1 VSRVFSATS
10 NVAVFISECRRQTRE
25 VLRRARISRL
35 RRNHRGRKEPSPED
49 RASAWRLRQSHLFMV
64 FVLIL
69 LVLVGSVLGFLINMF
84 HVD

>member
-1 VSRVFSATS
+1 VNRVFSATFDL
-10 NVAVFISECRRQTRE
+10 AVFVAECRRRTWE
-25 VLRRARISRL
+25 VLRRVRISGL
-35 RRNHRGRKEPSPED
+35 RRNRRIRKWPSPGNGATA
-49 RASAWRLRQSHLFMV
+49 RHLQQSHLFIV